1 MAKRAES
8 ITMDL
13 FYRHKTTLFL
23 FYVPAIFEAMV
34 SQVFLKFCTLVGMG
48 YFLTNILVYGFL
60 FALVVMGYNA
70 IREMKNKK

>member
-1 MAKRAES
+1 
-8 ITMDL
+8 
-13 FYRHKTTLFL
+13 
-23 FYVPAIFEAMV
+23 MV
-34 SQVFLKFCTLVGMG
+34 SHVFLKFCTLVVMG